1 MDSNENPET
10 ALTNSHAMIDPLV
23 KQMKAVGHR
32 MTPQR
37 QAVLEML
44 ATSDSHPTVDQIF
57 EKIRVD
63 FPMTSRATIYK
74 TISLAKEMGAV
85 MELEFSQGSN
95 RYDGKRPYPHPH
107 VICTK
112 CKQVMDADDLEI
124 EALKQQI
131 VRKTGYLI
139 VNHRIDFF
147 GICPDCQKGSTHLT
161 SRSTSTHKEEK
172 NDGIER

>member
-1 MDSNENPET
+1 
-10 ALTNSHAMIDPLV
+10 MIDTLV
-23 KQMKAVGHR
+23 KQMQAAGHR

-37 QAVLEML
+37 QAVLEIL
-44 ATSDSHPTVDQIF
+44 TNSDTHPTVDQIY
-57 EKIRVD
+57 ERVRID

-74 TISLAKEMGAV
+74 TISLAKEMGVV

-112 CKQVMDADDLEI
+112 CKQVMDADDFEI
-124 EALKQQI
+124 ADLKQQI
-131 VRKTGYLI
+131 IRKTGYRI

-147 GICPDCQKGSTHLT
+147 GICPDCQKAST
-161 SRSTSTHKEEK
+161 
-172 NDGIER
+172 NN

>member
-1 MDSNENPET
+1 
-10 ALTNSHAMIDPLV
+10 MIDTLV
-23 KQMKAVGHR
+23 KQMQAAGHR

-37 QAVLEML
+37 QAVLEIL
-44 ATSDSHPTVDQIF
+44 TNSDTHPTVDQIY
-57 EKIRVD
+57 ERVRID

-74 TISLAKEMGAV
+74 TIYLAKEMGVV

-124 EALKQQI
+124 ADLKQQI
-131 VRKTGYLI
+131 IRKTGYRI

-147 GICPDCQKGSTHLT
+147 GICPDCQKAST
-161 SRSTSTHKEEK
+161 
-172 NDGIER
+172 NN

>member
-1 MDSNENPET
+1 MTDMYAT
-10 ALTNSHAMIDPLV
+10 IDPLL
-23 KQMKAVGHR
+23 KQMKAAGHR

-37 QAVLEML
+37 QAILEVLT
-44 ATSDSHPTVDQIF
+44 TSDAHPTVDQIY
-57 EKIRVD
+57 ERVRVD
-63 FPMTSRATIYK
+63 FPMTSRATVYK

-124 EALKQQI
+124 ADLKQQI
-131 VRKTGYLI
+131 IRKTGYRI

-147 GICPDCQKGSTHLT
+147 GICPDCQKAST
-161 SRSTSTHKEEK
+161 
-172 NDGIER
+172 NN

>member
-1 MDSNENPET
+1 M
-10 ALTNSHAMIDPLV
+10 ANSYTMIDTLV
-23 KQMKAVGHR
+23 KQMQAAGHR

-37 QAVLEML
+37 QAVLEIL
-44 ATSDSHPTVDQIF
+44 TNSDTHPTVDQIY
-57 EKIRVD
+57 ERVRID

-74 TISLAKEMGAV
+74 TISLAKEMGVV

-124 EALKQQI
+124 ADLKQQI
-131 VRKTGYLI
+131 IRKTGYRI

-147 GICPDCQKGSTHLT
+147 GICPDCQKAST
-161 SRSTSTHKEEK
+161 
-172 NDGIER
+172 NN

>member
-1 MDSNENPET
+1 L
-10 ALTNSHAMIDPLV
+10 ANSYTMIDTLV
-23 KQMKAVGHR
+23 KQMQAAGHR

-37 QAVLEML
+37 QAVLEIL
-44 ATSDSHPTVDQIF
+44 TNSDTHPTVDQIY
-57 EKIRVD
+57 ERVRID

-74 TISLAKEMGAV
+74 TISLAKEMGVV

-112 CKQVMDADDLEI
+112 CKQVMDADDFEI
-124 EALKQQI
+124 ADLKQQI
-131 VRKTGYLI
+131 IRKTGYRI

-147 GICPDCQKGSTHLT
+147 GICPDCQKAST
-161 SRSTSTHKEEK
+161 
-172 NDGIER
+172 NN